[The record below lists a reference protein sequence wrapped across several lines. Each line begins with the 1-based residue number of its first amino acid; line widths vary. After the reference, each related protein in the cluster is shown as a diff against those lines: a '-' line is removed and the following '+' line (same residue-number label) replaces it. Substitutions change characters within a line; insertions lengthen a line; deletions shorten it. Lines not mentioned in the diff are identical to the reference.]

1 MPIEQDISMV
11 RLNIEAVLRLTKY
24 FLPPMVQ
31 RRSGRI
37 LNVGS
42 VAGFNPGPILNV
54 YHAAKTFVD

>member
-1 MPIEQDISMV
+1 MV
-11 RLNIEAVLRLTKY
+11 RSNIEAVLRLTKY

-42 VAGFNPGPILNV
+42 VAGFNPGAILNV
-54 YHAAKTFVD
+54 YHATKTFVD